1 MKITIFHLYPG
12 LMNLYGDMG
21 NVIALKKR
29 MEWRNVECEI
39 KEIKIGERPDFTKA
53 DVLFLGGGQDRGQK
67 IIEKELLFH
76 KEPIKELI
84 ENGLPCLL
92 ICGGYQLFG
101 KYFKTKDGSIINGIE
116 VFDAWTIAGEK
127 RMIGNIIVES
137 PVFGKIVGF
146 ENHSGKT
153 YLGKESAPMGK
164 VIKGYGNNGIDGAE
178 GILFKNVIGTYLH
191 GPFLPKNF
199 QATDW
204 IIKQALKYRYK
215 EEINLPLL
223 DNGFEEKALKEASR
237 RALEAKTAY
246 IK

>member
-1 MKITIFHLYPG
+1 MNLTIFHLYPD
-12 LMNLYGDMG
+12 LMNLYGDIG

-29 MEWRNVECEI
+29 MEWRNIECEI
-39 KEIKIGERPDFTKA
+39 KEIKAGEKPDFTKA
-53 DVLFLGGGQDRGQK
+53 DILFLGGGQDRGQK
-67 IIEKELLFH
+67 IIEKELLSH
-76 KEPIKELI
+76 KESVKELI
-84 ENGLPCLL
+84 EKGLPCLL

-116 VFDAWTIAGEK
+116 AFDAWTIAGER

-153 YLGKESAPMGK
+153 YMGKEIAPLGK
-164 VIKGYGNNGIDGAE
+164 VIKGYGNNGIDGTE

-199 QATDW
+199 HVTDW
-204 IIKQALKYRYK
+204 IIRQAVKYRYK
-215 EEINLPLL
+215 EEVNLLPL
-223 DNGFEEKALKEASR
+223 DNNLEEKALKEALK
-237 RALEAKTAY
+237 RALKANTLS
-246 IK
+246 I